1 MSRVEQQLGFIL
13 KSQAFKETSL
23 IHQVFTKHEGIVSI
37 LSRGSK
43 AKNSKHGS
51 LLQAFRLLS
60 LSWVGKND
68 LKTLTGVDESLNI
81 KQLHGASLYC
91 GFYVNELVL
100 NFLHKHDPHPVLFE
114 AFEDIII
121 KLSSVSYLEAHLRQ
135 FEKILFEQIGYGLV
149 LDVDIENNVPINADQ
164 SYFYDPGQGPR
175 LESNH
180 HPDAVLGSTL
190 INLNNNALTDKTELK
205 QAKRLMRRL
214 IDHQLD
220 GKMLKSRDL
229 FI

>member
-91 GFYVNELVL
+91 GFYVNELIL
-100 NFLHKHDPHPVLFE
+100 SLLHKHDPHPILFE